1 MTPKNLMHLLSN
13 DHASHILLE
22 QLTNACQGSLVID
35 RQCRIVWISDAYR
48 KLLDLPANLD
58 PAGMPVEQLLPT
70 SQMPRVVQTGK
81 PMFVDLMEINNHWCV
96 VNRLPLRNEA
106 GEVVGALGLIFH
118 NDLDELQPLFDKFA
132 RLRRRFEKE
141 NLLRTS
147 RYQLDDIIGQSPQIT
162 QMKRQA
168 QRAAQLDTTLLLL
181 GETGTGKELLAQG
194 IHQASPRRNAPFV
207 GINMAALPEPLAE
220 AELFGTAAGAYTGAD
235 RKGRIG
241 KIQLADG
248 GTLFLDEIA
257 EMPLAMQ
264 AKLLRV
270 LQEREVEALGS
281 NRLISVDVRIIA
293 ATSKNLAELVE
304 QGQFRAD
311 LYYRLHV
318 LPIHLPPL
326 RQRQGDIA
334 LLAQHLLQDI
344 QRQTHLPELQLSES
358 ALGWLS
364 DYHWPGNVR
373 ELRNRLER
381 ACVMAE
387 GEQISPQDL
396 GSDDPISALDPSA
409 VLQSFAS
416 PATQVVSDASD
427 LQNDSVTAKPAPTD
441 LKSLQ
446 QQHECQLL
454 QEALNRHQG
463 NRTAAA
469 QSLGI
474 SRATFYNRLKRCQD
488 KTSNN

>member
-13 DHASHILLE
+13 DQASHLLLE
-22 QLTNACQGSLVID
+22 QLTHACQGSLVID
-35 RQCRIVWISDAYR
+35 RQSRIVWISEAYR
-48 KLLDLPANLD
+48 QLLELPASLD
-58 PAGMPVEQLLPT
+58 PTGMPVEQLLPT

-81 PMFVDLMEINNHWCV
+81 PMFVDLMEINHRWCV
-96 VNRLPLRNEA
+96 VNRLPLRNES
-106 GEVVGALGLIFH
+106 GELVGALGLIFH

-293 ATSKNLAELVE
+293 ATSKNLADLVA

-358 ALGWLS
+358 ALHWLNH
-364 DYHWPGNVR
+364 YHWPGNVR

-396 GSDDPISALDPSA
+396 GSDDPISALESLSEPRIRTKPEPQAGRSSA
-409 VLQSFAS
+409 
-416 PATQVVSDASD
+416 PAEQT
-427 LQNDSVTAKPAPTD
+427 APTD

-474 SRATFYNRLKRCQD
+474 SRATLYNRLKRCQKNSAD
-488 KTSNN
+488 V